1 MEVLGLGVKSELQM
15 QAYTTARAEHHV
27 PSVFSGRRRHW
38 AGPACSAWSL
48 GSQHKQRPTGRWHR
62 LLPFS
67 GPWAVVMSSRRICKL
82 TENLAVAAVMWV
94 SSQGVESN
102 RDFERCSIAMPSFD
116 VIVIVGGA
124 CSGTLVGVDHDRL

>member
-1 MEVLGLGVKSELQM
+1 M
-15 QAYTTARAEHHV
+15 
-27 PSVFSGRRRHW
+27 
-38 AGPACSAWSL
+38 
-48 GSQHKQRPTGRWHR
+48 
-62 LLPFS
+62 
-67 GPWAVVMSSRRICKL
+67 VMSSRRICKL

-124 CSGTLVGVDHDRL
+124 CSGTLVGADHDCL